1 MAIYSRF
8 THWRWCF
15 SIAMLVYQRVP
26 PPSEHLSLFND
37 LCYLCGK
44 PYAINAINHTPF
56 TQFHHFM
63 VVFNKPHR
71 PKKGIANLFFY
82 PNTKHDLKS
91 KIQIQ
96 GPKTTPIPFA
106 YPINGGFRKYGYPQI
121 KSSISIGFSIINI
134 YKPSIWGYL
143 HLWKPH
149 ETSKYP
155 SINHKTNNGSPCRIP
170 LAQRLSQGTE
180 IVARLEGFHQI
191 QLPAFTRARPET
203 GSGRVSGH
211 QTWCQGISSTQ
222 NVCVCLNG
230 KNHDSHGEKV
240 SRFRV
245 FPWFEATT
253 CHPKKGKQS
262 YNPPLS

>member
-1 MAIYSRF
+1 MVFFHSFLY
-8 THWRWCF
+8 
-15 SIAMLVYQRVP
+15 VYQRV

-71 PKKGIANLFFY
+71 PQKGIANLFFTQT
-82 PNTKHDLKS
+82 PNMIQNPKF

-96 GPKTTPIPFA
+96 GPKTTPISFA

-134 YKPSIWGYL
+134 YKPSICRYL

-155 SINHKTNNGSPCRIP
+155 SINHNTNNGSPCRIP

-222 NVCVCLNG
+222 NVCVC
-230 KNHDSHGEKV
+230 
-240 SRFRV
+240 V
-245 FPWFEATT
+245 FEW
-253 CHPKKGKQS
+253 KKT
-262 YNPPLS
+262 